1 MQKLPYLKERTMVA
15 RIYSPAK
22 TSMQSGKA
30 NTGFWILQYEP
41 KQPKMCEPLMGYTA
55 TSDMNSQI
63 KIQFKMKEEAI
74 AFAIKNDIPY
84 RVENVYKTSRRA
96 ISYADNFRSDRQQ
109 SWTH

>member
-1 MQKLPYLKERTMVA
+1 MVA

-41 KQPKMCEPLMGYTA
+41 EKAKMLEPLMGYVATA
-55 TSDMNSQI
+55 DMGSQV
-63 KIQFKMKEEAI
+63 KIRFEVKEEAI
-74 AFAIKNDIPY
+74 AFAIKNSIPY
-84 RVENVYKTSRRA
+84 RVERPHSSLRRA
-96 ISYADNFRSDRQQ
+96 ISYSDNFRSDRQL